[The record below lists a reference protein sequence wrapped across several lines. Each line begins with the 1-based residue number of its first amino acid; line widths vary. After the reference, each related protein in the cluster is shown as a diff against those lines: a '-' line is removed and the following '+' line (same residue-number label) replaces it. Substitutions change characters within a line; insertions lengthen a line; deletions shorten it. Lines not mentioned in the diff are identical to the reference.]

1 MFLIVILCF
10 SQSNA
15 FPQLIFAF
23 DFGIFFCCKLFLKR
37 KRKKILHSNMCN
49 FGKIMKQI
57 FFPYT
62 AHIKPS
68 FLLRF
73 QKVSQATM
81 KTIKVI
87 SRVSHLPDDQEPK
100 CSISSKSQPNILLKA
115 GRGTG
120 MGFYCGSEMGLR
132 LVSARKLHTPLLLIL
147 LWPEVRNMASPNCK
161 GGYKAQALLHII
173 ACPVQHQSSVTT
185 SLGRTDKNQSLIHP

>member
-37 KRKKILHSNMCN
+37 KRKEILHSNMCN

-87 SRVSHLPDDQEPK
+87 SRVSHLPDNQEPK

-115 GRGTG
+115 GFPIATVP
-120 MGFYCGSEMGLR
+120 GLTLR
-132 LVSARKLHTPLLLIL
+132 TCPSDVRCLIL
-147 LWPEVRNMASPNCK
+147 LF
-161 GGYKAQALLHII
+161 LHIP
-173 ACPVQHQSSVTT
+173 CVS
-185 SLGRTDKNQSLIHP
+185 